1 MRLVAD
7 ANVLLAAATG
17 GRAGLVLER
26 EDIQVLATAFTLA
39 EVYEYLEEV
48 GRAKRLPLDRLLL
61 VVAALPVHVIAR
73 DTYATQMKEAER
85 RIAQR
90 DPDDVDTLALALHE
104 KAPVWSNDDD
114 FKDTGVEWYTTA
126 ELLKRLGISGR

>member
-7 ANVLLAAATG
+7 ANILLAAATG

-26 EDIQVLATAFTLA
+26 EDVQVLATAFTLA

-61 VVAALPVHVIAR
+61 VVAALPVHVVALTR
-73 DTYATQMKEAER
+73 TR
-85 RIAQR
+85 R
-90 DPDDVDTLALALHE
+90 T
-104 KAPVWSNDDD
+104 
-114 FKDTGVEWYTTA
+114 
-126 ELLKRLGISGR
+126 